1 MGTRKLPFRKR
12 ACVVSRQQQCH
23 IPVEGVA
30 MASPD
35 DLQFQEFEEAADLLA
50 ENPGATT
57 KSLSTDQNHATLDMG
72 LEEEEKEPEGESD
85 QAELL
90 GGPKKPASFWTFE
103 YYQGFFDINT
113 KQVLE
118 RIKGSII
125 PVPGKNFVQHHLRH
139 NPDLYGPFW
148 ICATLVFTVAISG
161 NLANFL
167 KNHGDSSYHYSPQFH
182 RVSIAGIVIYSYA
195 WLVPLGLWGF
205 LKWRQGVS
213 GRVDTYSFLETVCV
227 YGYSLFV
234 YIPTA
239 LLCLI
244 PIVELQ
250 WTLIV
255 CATVLSGSVLVLT
268 FWPNIQGD
276 TKLVAVSTIA
286 SLVIL
291 HILLAISCKLYFF
304 RIPANTEPG
313 QHTTT
318 VATMTKALTKPK
330 N

>member
-1 MGTRKLPFRKR
+1 
-12 ACVVSRQQQCH
+12 
-23 IPVEGVA
+23 

-35 DLQFQEFEEAADLLA
+35 DLKFQEFEEAADLLA
-50 ENPGATT
+50 KSPEATT
-57 KSLSTDQNHATLDMG
+57 RSLGNSQNHATLDVG
-72 LEEEEKEPEGESD
+72 PEEDQEPEGDSD
-85 QAELL
+85 QTELL

-113 KQVLE
+113 MQVLD
-118 RIKGSII
+118 RIKASLI
-125 PVPGKNFVQHHLRH
+125 PWPRKNFVRHHLRH

-167 KNHGDSSYHYSPQFH
+167 EDHSDSSYHYSPQFH
-182 RVSIAGIVIYSYA
+182 KVSIAGIVIYSYA

-205 LKWRQGVS
+205 LKWRQGYS
-213 GRVDTYSFLETVCV
+213 PGVDTYSFLETVCV

-244 PIVELQ
+244 QNPWLQ
-250 WTLIV
+250 WTLIL
-255 CATVLSGSVLVLT
+255 CATLISCSVLVLT

-276 TKLVAVSTIA
+276 TKLVAISTIA

-304 RIPANTEPG
+304 QVPPHSSKGPVA
-313 QHTTT
+313 TTT
-318 VATMTKALTKPK
+318 VASLTKALTQSK